1 MLYGFFSAV
10 RKRKLFPFFFFS
22 KYEVQESHVIM
33 ETQDA
38 CFRDIKYYWGHRNIM
53 TVDATD
59 ITNQNNIFFNIWHFT
74 AQFSNRLQATQPTQG
89 EILSYLSH

>member
-1 MLYGFFSAV
+1 
-10 RKRKLFPFFFFS
+10 
-22 KYEVQESHVIM
+22 
-33 ETQDA
+33 
-38 CFRDIKYYWGHRNIM
+38 M